1 MVHQR
6 TLVRGKRE
14 PLGSTKKKEGA
25 MSAVVGIDVGAY
37 KHVAAVCRAGQR
49 EAERAVFRLSAE
61 RAGFEELERWLER
74 QGPVERVV
82 FESSGHYYWPLAS
95 HLHRRGYQVAV
106 VNPLRA
112 KYFAKS
118 RLQRSK
124 SDPADART
132 LAALG
137 MSEEPR
143 VKDPLLGAEAKE
155 AARFWGGLVKEQGQ
169 VRQKLLRLVEIGFPE
184 LKECF
189 EDPLCQT
196 ALAVLREAPT
206 ARAASRKRVS
216 TLADSLRPGG
226 RRRLGESKARRLHEL
241 AEKTIAPPELDAQ
254 MGFEVGML
262 IQQFDLLDKQIEI
275 AEQRVAEV
283 LDSEL
288 ARRLQTIPGV
298 GPALAATFIAEIG
311 DIWRF
316 DDFDQ
321 LAGYAGVHPKEQSSG
336 TKGQKPETSW
346 HMAKTGNSYLRSA
359 AYKMAVVG
367 TVHNP
372 IIRAHYL
379 RKRAQGKSAMNA
391 IGHCMSKALAIVWGV
406 WRSGLDFDP
415 TLGGPRA

>member
-1 MVHQR
+1 
-6 TLVRGKRE
+6 
-14 PLGSTKKKEGA
+14 

-37 KHVAAVCRAGQR
+37 KHAAAVCRSGER
-49 EAERAVFRLSAE
+49 ESERTVLKLSAN
-61 RAGFEELERWLER
+61 RAGFEDLDHWLDR
-74 QGPVERVV
+74 QGPIERVV
-82 FESSGHYYWPLAS
+82 LESSGHYYWPLAS

-106 VNPLRA
+106 VNPLQA

-189 EDPLCQT
+189 EDPLCET
-196 ALAVLREAPT
+196 AMAVLREAPT
-206 ARAASRKRVS
+206 ARAAVRKGLS
-216 TLADSLRPGG
+216 TLADATRPGG
-226 RRRLGESKARRLHEL
+226 KRRLGENRARRLHEL
-241 AEKTIAPPELDAQ
+241 AKDTIAPPELEAQ
-254 MGFEVGML
+254 MAFEVGLL
-262 IQQFDLLDKQIEI
+262 IQQFDLLGKQIEI
-275 AEQRVAEV
+275 AEQRVSEV

-288 ARRLQTIPGV
+288 ACRLQTIPGV

-316 DDFDQ
+316 EEFDQ
-321 LAGYAGVHPKEQSSG
+321 LAAYAGVHPKEQSSG
-336 TKGQKPETSW
+336 TKGQNPETSW
-346 HMAKTGNSYLRSA
+346 HMAKTGNPYVRSA
-359 AYKMAVVG
+359 AYQMAVVG
-367 TVHNP
+367 IQHNP
-372 IIRAHYL
+372 VIRAHYA

-391 IGHCMSKALAIVWGV
+391 VGHCMSKALAIVWGV
-406 WRSGLDFDP
+406 WRSGKDFDP
-415 TLGGPRA
+415 TIGGPKT

>member
-1 MVHQR
+1 VLR
-6 TLVRGKRE
+6 V
-14 PLGSTKKKEGA
+14 
-25 MSAVVGIDVGAY
+25 SADRVGFD
-37 KHVAAVCRAGQR
+37 
-49 EAERAVFRLSAE
+49 
-61 RAGFEELERWLER
+61 ELERWLER
-74 QGPVERVV
+74 QGPVDRVV
-82 FESSGHYYWPLAS
+82 LESSGHYYWPLAS

-143 VKDPLLGAEAKE
+143 VKDPMLGAEAKE

-189 EDPLCQT
+189 EDPLCET

-206 ARAASRKRVS
+206 ARAVARRRVT
-216 TLADSLRPGG
+216 TLADTKKPGG
-226 RRRLGESKARRLHEL
+226 RRRLGETKARRLHEL
-241 AEKTIAPPELDAQ
+241 AKQTVAPPELDVQ
-254 MGFEVGML
+254 MGFEVEMQ

-288 ARRLQTIPGV
+288 AARLQTIPGV

-321 LAGYAGVHPKEQSSG
+321 LASYAGVHPKEQSSG
-336 TKGQKPETSW
+336 NKGLKAETSW
-346 HMAKTGNSYLRSA
+346 RMAKTGNSYLRAA

-372 IIRAHYL
+372 VIRAHYL

-391 IGHCMSKALAIVWGV
+391 VGHCMSKALSIVWGV

-415 TLGGPRA
+415 TLGGPRT